1 MTPTLELI
9 LREMSAVLADSLAK
23 LVVKLPGLTTQIEG
37 WLMRSVV
44 WNYLVRNRLQRFK
57 KFKPRL

>member
-37 WLMRSVV
+37 WLMRSVG
-44 WNYLVRNRLQRFK
+44 
-57 KFKPRL
+57 